1 VGPQG
6 MGDRPPE
13 GAGFMTEQTGA
24 LPAEPA
30 PAAIPE
36 RTGVNAGASACA
48 TALRPLQLALPGIV
62 ASTLARLGGS

>member
-1 VGPQG
+1 
-6 MGDRPPE
+6 
-13 GAGFMTEQTGA
+13 MTEQIGT

-36 RTGVNAGASACA
+36 RTGVGAGASPCA